1 MDKIQILKE
10 LVNTFGISGFEGSIR
25 EKIKELFPQVDFK
38 EDEVGNLSATI
49 GSGEKRIAFMAH
61 MDELGFLIN
70 YVEKNGY
77 LRFKPIGGWDV
88 RGVYNRVVEILT
100 DQGIVQ
106 GVIGLKP
113 PHLLKKEEFDKVL
126 SWDDLYIDIGV
137 ESDQEAIE
145 RGIIPVLS
153 ARLKKDFV
161 ILNEKYA
168 VTRGLDD
175 RVGCALNLLL
185 LEYFCQDLPKNTITL
200 VWTIQEETGLRGA
213 QAFSAHNSFDEVYI
227 LDTISAGNHPWGN
240 FHQSPAR
247 TGGGPV
253 IRLADRRGVSSL
265 KLRNF
270 VKGIAEKNKIKV
282 QEIATGG
289 TTDAAATFEA
299 GLNSIPLCIPVK
311 YTHSQ
316 VEMMSIEDY
325 HNALKLLLLIGT
337 NQRQQILDDEIAGGP
352 IKLKREAKREE
363 I

>member
-49 GSGEKRIAFMAH
+49 GSGGKRIAFMAH

-100 DQGIVQ
+100 GQGVVQGI
-106 GVIGLKP
+106 IGLKP

-337 NQRQQILDDEIAGGP
+337 NQRQQILDDEIAGDP

>member
-10 LVNTFGISGFEGSIR
+10 LVNTFGISGFEGPIR

-49 GSGEKRIAFMAH
+49 GSGGRQIAFMAH

-100 DQGIVQ
+100 ERGMVY

-113 PHLLKKEEFDKVL
+113 PHLSKKEEMDKL
-126 SWDDLYIDIGV
+126 ISWDDLYIDVGV
-137 ESDQEAIE
+137 ESDEE
-145 RGIIPVLS
+145 VKRMNIIPVLPV
-153 ARLKKDFV
+153 RLKKDFV
-161 ILNEKYA
+161 ILDEKYV
-168 VTRGLDD
+168 VTRALDD

-185 LEYFCQDLPKNTITL
+185 LENFLHNPPQNTVTL
-200 VWTIQEETGLRGA
+200 IWTIQEETGLRGA
-213 QAFSAHNSFDEVYI
+213 QAFSARNSFDEVYT
-227 LDTISAGNHPWGN
+227 LDTVSAGNLPWGN
-240 FHQSPAR
+240 FYQSPAC

-253 IRLADRRGVSSL
+253 IRLADRKGVSSL
-265 KLRNF
+265 RLRNF
-270 VKGIAEKNKIKV
+270 VKEVARENKIKV
-282 QEIATGG
+282 QEIVTGG
-289 TTDAAATFEA
+289 TTDAAAAFEA

-325 HNALKLLLLIGT
+325 HNTLKLLLLISR
-337 NQRQQILDDEIAGGP
+337 N
-352 IKLKREAKREE
+352 
-363 I
+363 